1 MILKLNPGTARRE
14 LIDYFLRL
22 GCTVTELEDGRLDVS
37 VTYLD
42 TVDDEEAALNEW
54 CESWTTANAPR
65 MRLVT
70 AA

>member
-1 MILKLNPGTARRE
+1 MILTLNPGTSQRE

-22 GCTVTELEDGRLDVS
+22 GCTVTELDDGRLDVS
-37 VTYLD
+37 VTYPD
-42 TVDDEEAALNEW
+42 TVGDEEAALTEW
-54 CESWTTANAPR
+54 CESWTAANAPR